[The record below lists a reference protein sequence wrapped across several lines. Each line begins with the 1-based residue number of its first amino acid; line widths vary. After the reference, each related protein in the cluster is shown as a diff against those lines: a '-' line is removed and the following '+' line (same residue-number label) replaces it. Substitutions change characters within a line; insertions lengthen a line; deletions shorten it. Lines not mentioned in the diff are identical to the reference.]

1 MNGKVA
7 SDDNDV
13 DDDVDEMP
21 DAEDTV
27 VLTEDID
34 AYDDDVDLSEEIN
47 VDRLVAT
54 LESDDTSVFRKKEVR
69 RRLEELQEQRRERQE
84 LDSTF
89 NFNLDD
95 DL

>member
-1 MNGKVA
+1 MNGGVGN
-7 SDDNDV
+7 DDNDV
-13 DDDVDEMP
+13 DDDVDELP

-47 VDRLVAT
+47 VERLVAT

-69 RRLEELQEQRRERQE
+69 RRLEEIEEERRARRD

-89 NFNLDD
+89 NFDLDD
-95 DL
+95 EL